1 MITPEST
8 ESLAR
13 RIRVARGLEPAD
25 LLFVNGKIVCTF
37 TSEVLDLPVAVAEG
51 RVVSLG
57 AGVKMAREVVDLKGA
72 YLAPAFTD
80 PHIHVESSMLTPE
93 GFAEAVVPHG
103 TGATVSDPHEIV
115 NVLGMEGL
123 AYMRRAAQGLPVDL
137 IFTIPSCVPATHME
151 TSGAE
156 LEAGAL
162 AQALDTYPDAP
173 ALSEMMNFP
182 GVIHGAPDVL
192 DKIQAARSRGFAVDG
207 HSPGLSGADLEAYL
221 NAGILTDHEC
231 MTIEEVRSKLRSG
244 MWVLMREGSAAKN
257 LRDLAPVVTAGN
269 AHRICI
275 ASDDRH
281 PDDLVREGHL
291 DHALR
296 VAVAA
301 GLDPLMAL
309 RFVTLNPASLYHFRD
324 RGGIAPSYLA
334 DLVVLSD
341 LQRFEV
347 LSVYHRGLRVA
358 ERGEMLA
365 EIPRREARGT
375 LASVHLPP
383 DLQEKLSAYP
393 AVGKVRVIGVEPE
406 QIVTRSDSDDASQAG
421 PGKPLQLAAV
431 VERHRGTGNVGL
443 GFVSGFGLA
452 AGAMASTVSHD
463 SHNCVLVGTS
473 PGEMA
478 HAARTVA
485 EMGGGQAVVREGQV
499 LAVVPLPVAGLMST
513 GRAADVALGL
523 EKLHVAAKACGCTL
537 PAPFM
542 TLAFIAL
549 PVIPALKLTDRGLV
563 DVDQFKI
570 VPLTL

>member
-1 MITPEST
+1 MTVPETT

-25 LLFVNGKIVCTF
+25 ILFVNGKIVSTF
-37 TSEVLDLPVAVAEG
+37 TGEVLELPVAVAEG
-51 RVVSLG
+51 RIVSLG
-57 AGVKMAREVVDLKGA
+57 GNVTEGREVVDLKGA

-123 AYMRRAAQGLPVDL
+123 AYMQRAAEGLPLDVF
-137 IFTIPSCVPATHME
+137 FTIPSCVPATQME

-156 LEAGAL
+156 MDAGAV
-162 AQALDTYPDAP
+162 ARALDAYPQAP

-182 GVIHGAPDVL
+182 GVICGAPDVL
-192 DKIQAARSRGFAVDG
+192 AKVQAARSRGVAVDG

-231 MTIEEVRSKLRSG
+231 VSAEEARPKLRSG

-257 LRDLAPVVTAGN
+257 LRDLAPAVTTAN

-281 PDDLVREGHL
+281 PDDLVYEGHL

-296 VAVAA
+296 VAVDA
-301 GLDPLMAL
+301 GLDPVTAI
-309 RFVTLNPASLYHFRD
+309 RFVTLNPATLYGFRD
-324 RGGIAPSYLA
+324 RGGIAPSYRA
-334 DLVVLSD
+334 DLVALSD
-341 LQRFEV
+341 LQRFGV
-347 LSVYHRGLRVA
+347 LSVFHGGMKVA
-358 ERGEMLA
+358 EHGEMVA
-365 EIPRREARGT
+365 EIPRRDTQGT
-375 LASVHLPP
+375 LSSVHLPD
-383 DLQEKLSAYP
+383 DLAERLSRYP
-393 AVGKVRVIGVEPE
+393 EAGKVRVIGVDPE
-406 QIVTRSDSDDASQAG
+406 QILTRSEVGEAREAG
-421 PGKPLQLAAV
+421 PGKALQFAAV
-431 VERHRGTGNVGL
+431 VERHRHTGNVGL

-473 PGEMA
+473 PEEMA
-478 HAARTVA
+478 HAARAVA
-485 EMGGGQAVVREGQV
+485 DLGGGQAVVRGGKV
-499 LAVVPLPVAGLMST
+499 LAALSLPVAGLMST
-513 GRAADVALGL
+513 GGAAQVATGL
-523 EKLHVAAKACGCTL
+523 EALHAAARACGCVL

-549 PVIPALKLTDRGLV
+549 PVIPALKITDLGLV
-563 DVDQFKI
+563 DVDQFKL
-570 VPLTL
+570 VPLVV